1 MIPRWLVRSAVGVL
15 AVLLFAFVARELPGL
30 AVLVAL
36 LGGLSGLLY
45 LVTRV
50 RRMPPLLP
58 EEERGKHER
67 FLRDVPPPSGG

>member
-1 MIPRWLVRSAVGVL
+1 MVPRWLGRSAVGVL
-15 AVLLFAFVARELPGL
+15 AILLFAFVARELPGL